1 MYLKQC
7 VKNFIGTKILLVRG
21 YHVVHHPNCGII
33 RNHATN
39 KPRSRFLSDFRTQ
52 FDLILSC
59 DKFVCSTILD
69 RTVTIEHKKV

>member
-1 MYLKQC
+1 MTDYVKLSLKRRMYLKQC

-39 KPRSRFLSDFRTQ
+39 KPRSRFSQIFVLN
-52 FDLILSC
+52 LI
-59 DKFVCSTILD
+59 
-69 RTVTIEHKKV
+69 